1 MKTGSEEKF
10 YENLKNKDNIDPENE
25 ERTANMV
32 QSILHTLNLENNKS
46 KNNNGGFK
54 LEDIDREKV
63 E

>member
-32 QSILHTLNLENNKS
+32 QSILHTLKLENNKS
-46 KNNNGGFK
+46 NNGGFK

>member
-32 QSILHTLNLENNKS
+32 QSILHTLNLENNK
-46 KNNNGGFK
+46 NNNGGFK